1 MENKY
6 YSLKESLENS
16 KKTYTILIVER
27 RNNKKALM
35 QNCIGGKTTCRE
47 KNQKR

>member
-6 YSLKESLENS
+6 YSLEKLLEVG
-16 KKTYTILIVER
+16 KKTYKIVIIER
-27 RNNKKALM
+27 RNKNHLCKD
-35 QNCIGGKTTCRE
+35 CIGGKTTCRE